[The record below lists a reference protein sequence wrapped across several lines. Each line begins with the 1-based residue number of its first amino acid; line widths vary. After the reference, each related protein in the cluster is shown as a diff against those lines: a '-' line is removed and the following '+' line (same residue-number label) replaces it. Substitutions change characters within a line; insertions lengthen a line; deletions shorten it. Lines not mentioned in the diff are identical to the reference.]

1 MLFRVSPGALGG
13 VDLAVF
19 RSGRARSM
27 PTQSLAASGPLSAGL
42 IVVLLLAVW
51 FDVSEKRIPN
61 WITLGGLAGSLACR
75 GVIGP
80 EALWMG
86 VLGGALGLSL
96 GLLLYAAGAMG
107 AGDGKLLAT
116 VGSLLGLETF
126 LPSLPL
132 IGAFGGVLALAVT
145 VRNGTVFATLL
156 RFRELLFYFVS
167 FGRIG
172 ERRTLSTP
180 GAVTIPYGV
189 AVAAGAATAWLGWGL
204 TS

>member
-61 WITLGGLAGSLACR
+61 WITLGGLAGALAWR

-116 VGSLLGLETF
+116 VGSFLGLETF

-145 VRNGTVFATLL
+145 VRNGTVFATLH

-172 ERRTLSTP
+172 DRRTLSTP
-180 GAVTIPYGV
+180 GAVTVPYGV